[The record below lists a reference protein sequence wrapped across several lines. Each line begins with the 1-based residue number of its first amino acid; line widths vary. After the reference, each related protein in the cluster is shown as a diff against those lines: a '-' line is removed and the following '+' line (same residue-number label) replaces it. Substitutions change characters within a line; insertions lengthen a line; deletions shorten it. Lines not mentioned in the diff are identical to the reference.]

1 MMKAYEDANYALCK
15 KDNEDW
21 TTASCSSKA
30 ATYCGLCSV
39 AGSNDENSCNNAGTC
54 STGSCAGD
62 SGSCTS
68 NCGTCSDSQY
78 TSPSACSGQS
88 GTWTAATWTAATWTA
103 PAANDICC
111 SEDGQ
116 LECKGTG
123 PKECCSHCVDP
134 GHVHHFDCTFSTAYD
149 NYGPAIAVCGTT
161 GSSCSSCTWT
171 HGGTSYAISAESED
185 ECTGKGLCLDG
196 SGNPMINIWDSDS
209 CASDSGTWVGGV
221 FTVLSANAN
230 NEYACHGNS
239 WIKSCYRCTGNSA
252 DSGSPDDA
260 PNCIKYGGTWALDA
274 ASTTESLC
282 EAGSQTGR
290 SFAFANHFE
299 GGQTVAGASVSDGG
313 IMQVGQSCS
322 TGPSYTLEANS
333 CIKDTTFDADIDAGT
348 TGSAAYAANVNYY
361 SGMNA
366 GAGKT

>member
-1 MMKAYEDANYALCK
+1 M
-15 KDNEDW
+15 
-21 TTASCSSKA
+21 
-30 ATYCGLCSV
+30 
-39 AGSNDENSCNNAGTC
+39 
-54 STGSCAGD
+54 
-62 SGSCTS
+62 
-68 NCGTCSDSQY
+68 
-78 TSPSACSGQS
+78 
-88 GTWTAATWTAATWTA
+88 
-103 PAANDICC
+103 
-111 SEDGQ
+111 
-116 LECKGTG
+116 
-123 PKECCSHCVDP
+123 
-134 GHVHHFDCTFSTAYD
+134 
-149 NYGPAIAVCGTT
+149 
-161 GSSCSSCTWT
+161 
-171 HGGTSYAISAESED
+171 
-185 ECTGKGLCLDG
+185 DG
-196 SGNPMINIWDSDS
+196 SGNPKTTISDSNS

-239 WIKSCYRCTGNSA
+239 WIKSCYRCTGNGNSA
-252 DSGSPDDA
+252 DSA
-260 PNCIKYGGTWALDA
+260 PECIKEGGTWALDA

-290 SFAFANHFE
+290 KWAFVNHFE

-322 TGPSYTLEANS
+322 TGPSHTLEANS